1 MINRE
6 IWMLAGT
13 AATLG
18 LVHTVI
24 GPDHYLPFI
33 VIGKAR
39 NWTLRKTLFI
49 SFLAGLGHI
58 LSSIVLGFV
67 GIALGI
73 AVARLEGVE
82 SARGG
87 IAAWLLIGFGFAYFV
102 RGMRWAWRGKPHV
115 HAHLHD
121 HEDAQ
126 IHPHGPDEGPHDPD
140 REHVHQHAHTH
151 THELAEHAHPHG
163 EVPKKANI
171 TPWVLFTIFVFG
183 PCEPLIPLVMYPAA
197 RHSTAGVVLVA
208 AAFGV
213 VTIATMLVI
222 IAAASLG
229 ASFVRLGKLE
239 RYSHALAG
247 LVILISGLAV
257 QFLGL

>member
-1 MINRE
+1 MIERE
-6 IWMLAGT
+6 IWVLAGT
-13 AATLG
+13 AASLG
-18 LVHTVI
+18 LIHTVI

-33 VIGKAR
+33 VISRAR

-58 LSSIVLGFV
+58 LSSVVLGFV

-73 AVARLEGVE
+73 AVAKLEGVE
-82 SARGG
+82 SARGE
-87 IAAWLLIGFGFAYFV
+87 IAAWLLIGFGLAYFLW
-102 RGMRWAWRGKPHV
+102 GMRRAWKGKPHA
-115 HAHLHD
+115 HAHLHGREAV
-121 HEDAQ
+121 HE
-126 IHPHGPDEGPHDPD
+126 HPHSPEHGVH
-140 REHVHQHAHTH
+140 EHVHS
-151 THELAEHAHPHG
+151 HEKAEHAHLHG
-163 EVPKKANI
+163 EGKKANI

-183 PCEPLIPLVMYPAA
+183 PCEPLIPLIMYPAA

-208 AAFGV
+208 AAFGL

-222 IAAASLG
+222 ITAASWG
-229 ASFVRLGKLE
+229 ARFVRLGKLE

-247 LVILISGLAV
+247 LMIFVSGLAV

>member
-1 MINRE
+1 MIDRE
-6 IWMLAGT
+6 IWILAGT
-13 AATLG
+13 AASLG
-18 LVHTVI
+18 LIHTVI

-33 VIGKAR
+33 VIGRAR
-39 NWTLRKTLFI
+39 HWTLRKTLFV

-58 LSSIVLGFV
+58 LSSVVLGFL

-82 SARGG
+82 SARGE
-87 IAAWLLIGFGFAYFV
+87 IAAWLLIGFGLAYFV
-102 RGMRWAWRGKPHV
+102 WGMRRAWKGKPHR
-115 HAHLHD
+115 HAHLHEHAEVAD
-121 HEDAQ
+121 CA
-126 IHPHGPDEGPHDPD
+126 PDPD
-140 REHVHQHAHTH
+140 GVHEHVHS
-151 THELAEHAHPHG
+151 HEKAEHAHLHG
-163 EVPKKANI
+163 EEKKANI

-197 RHSTAGVVLVA
+197 RHSTAGVALVA
-208 AAFGV
+208 GAFGL

-222 IAAASLG
+222 ITAASWG
-229 ASFVRLGKLE
+229 ARFVRLGKLE

-247 LVILISGLAV
+247 LMIFVSGLAV

>member
-1 MINRE
+1 MIERE
-6 IWMLAGT
+6 IWVLAGT
-13 AATLG
+13 AASLG
-18 LVHTVI
+18 LVHTII

-33 VIGKAR
+33 VISRAR
-39 NWTLRKTLFI
+39 HWTLRKTLFV

-58 LSSIVLGFV
+58 LSSVVLGFV

-82 SARGG
+82 STRGE
-87 IAAWLLIGFGFAYFV
+87 IAAWLLIGFGLAYFV
-102 RGMRWAWRGKPHV
+102 WGMRRAWKDKPHT
-115 HAHLHD
+115 HAHLHGHD
-121 HEDAQ
+121 VAHE
-126 IHPHGPDEGPHDPD
+126 HPHGPEHGAH
-140 REHVHQHAHTH
+140 EHVHS
-151 THELAEHAHPHG
+151 HEKAEHAHLHG
-163 EVPKKANI
+163 EEKKANI

-197 RHSTAGVVLVA
+197 RHSTAGVALVA
-208 AAFGV
+208 GAFGL

-222 IAAASLG
+222 ITAASWG
-229 ASFVRLGKLE
+229 TRFVRLGKLE

-247 LVILISGLAV
+247 LMIFVSGLTV

>member
-1 MINRE
+1 MIERE
-6 IWMLAGT
+6 IWILAGT
-13 AATLG
+13 AASLG
-18 LVHTVI
+18 LVHTII

-33 VIGKAR
+33 VISRAR
-39 NWTLRKTLFI
+39 HWTLRKTLLV

-58 LSSIVLGFV
+58 LSSVVLGFV

-82 SARGG
+82 SARGA
-87 IAAWLLIGFGFAYFV
+87 IAAWLLIGFGLAYFV
-102 RGMRWAWRGKPHV
+102 WGMRRAWKDKPHT
-115 HAHLHD
+115 HAHLHGHAGPPD
-121 HEDAQ
+121 HAHE
-126 IHPHGPDEGPHDPD
+126 PDDGVH
-140 REHVHQHAHTH
+140 EHVHS
-151 THELAEHAHPHG
+151 HERAEHAHLHG
-163 EVPKKANI
+163 EERKANI

-197 RHSTAGVVLVA
+197 RHSAAGVALVA
-208 AAFGV
+208 AAFGL

-222 IAAASLG
+222 ITAASWG

-247 LVILISGLAV
+247 LMIFVSGLTV